1 MSFEPDVDF
10 VLPWVDGN
18 DPAWLEQFNQYAS
31 VSSGDKKKYR
41 FRDWDNLQYIFRGFE
56 FFTDWVRKIHFVTW
70 GHLPPWLKID
80 HPKLN
85 IVRHQDFLPEE
96 ILPIFSS
103 HPIEINLHRIPGL
116 SEKFVY
122 FNDDTFLLKQ
132 LKKERFF
139 KKDLPRDLLS
149 FSIISISPIAHIKIN
164 NIQAVNRNFE
174 KKIVI
179 RDNFFKI
186 FCFKYKIIDL
196 LKSSILV
203 PWPSITAFFDPHQ
216 PQPFLKSTF
225 DKVWESESGILTQ
238 TTKAKFRS
246 SNDVNQYLFR
256 YWQLVSGN
264 FIPISLKNTFAKAI
278 YDYDSL
284 EILLDKVNS
293 DRYEMICINDI
304 IDDDNFFN
312 IAKNEVNHALN
323 KILPQKSS
331 FEV

>member
-18 DPAWLEQFNQYAS
+18 DPAWLKEFNQYSS
-31 VSSGDKKKYR
+31 VSNGDKKKYR

-85 IVRHQDFLPEE
+85 IVRHEDFLPKEV
-96 ILPIFSS
+96 LPVFSS

-122 FNDDTFLLKQ
+122 FNDDTFLLKKI
-132 LKKERFF
+132 KKERFF
-139 KKDLPRDLLS
+139 KKDLPRDLFS
-149 FSIISISPIAHIKIN
+149 FSIISRSPIAHIKIN
-164 NIQAVNRNFE
+164 NIQALDRNFE
-174 KKIVI
+174 KNIVI
-179 RDNFFKI
+179 KKNILKI

-196 LKSSILV
+196 LKSSLLV
-203 PWPSITAFFDPHQ
+203 PWPSMTGFFDPHQ

-225 DKVWESESGILTQ
+225 EEVWASENSILTQ
-238 TTKAKFRS
+238 TSKSKFRS

-264 FIPISLKNTFAKAI
+264 FVPVSLKNTYSKAI
-278 YDYDSL
+278 SGCEEL
-284 EILLDKVNS
+284 KIVVDKINS
-293 DRYEMICINDI
+293 NKYEMICINDI

-312 IAKNEVNHALN
+312 IAKKETNQALN
-323 KILPQKSS
+323 NVLSRKSS
-331 FEV
+331 FEI